1 MGGEEED
8 EDETPDNSRVED
20 HVGRKGKLNKKK
32 RKRRR
37 ELRSRRGSKS
47 NILPREIRTE
57 NETGDELFAMDDVI
71 DFEQDS
77 ALTPE
82 LPLSSQRSSRHLS
95 APSNDFNDVDPHL
108 EPLQAVFVEEACN
121 QDGLLTRTMSVK
133 ADFHFFPEMRL
144 SDEQEPLLQSKPDTA
159 PPAETLLPEAA
170 DQPDFMC
177 GAGVSL

>member
-47 NILPREIRTE
+47 NILPREIQTE

-95 APSNDFNDVDPHL
+95 APSNDFNDVDPDWCNRRGGGGAGGWHL
-108 EPLQAVFVEEACN
+108 QVVTIPRSLR
-121 QDGLLTRTMSVK
+121 QDGRPQGEGE
-133 ADFHFFPEMRL
+133 DCGHRDQRL
-144 SDEQEPLLQSKPDTA
+144 PR
-159 PPAETLLPEAA
+159 
-170 DQPDFMC
+170 
-177 GAGVSL
+177 